1 VGLSASRFMIG
12 AEMQKIAT

>member
-1 VGLSASRFMIG
+1 MIG